1 VTASL
6 RAIWIIARLTV
17 AEAARRRILWVLLAL
32 TVASVLLTTWGVER
46 LVTLA
51 RAESDTNEIEIQI
64 GVSQVLILVAFM
76 FSFVLAMTA
85 AFLGAPA
92 IAGELESGIAHSM
105 LARPIRRADLVVG
118 RWVGLV
124 AIVIAYAALSGLLEM
139 WAVRFVSGYLPPNP
153 LLAVA
158 FLSAQ
163 AIVLLSFAMLL
174 STRLPAI
181 ASGAVCVVLFGLGWM
196 AGVFA
201 GVGRFFEAGP
211 LVAVAEASRWLLPSD
226 GLWRGTIYAL
236 EPSVVIAGIVGVGG
250 PRAAANPFFAP
261 TPPPLEFVAW
271 SIVWIALILGL
282 ATVSLGR
289 RDL

>member
-1 VTASL
+1 M
-6 RAIWIIARLTV
+6 RAVCIITRLTI
-17 AEAARRRILWVLLAL
+17 AEAARRRILWVLLGL
-32 TVASVLLTTWGVER
+32 TLLSVLLTTWGVER

-51 RAESDTNEIEIQI
+51 REGPEPANEIEIQV

-85 AFLGAPA
+85 AFLGAPS
-92 IAGELESGIAHSM
+92 IASDLESGVAHAM
-105 LARPIRRADLVVG
+105 LARPIRRAHLVVG
-118 RWVGLV
+118 RWMGL
-124 AIVIAYAALSGLLEM
+124 ALIVVAYASLSGLLEM
-139 WAVRFVSGYLPPNP
+139 AAVRAVSGYAPPSP
-153 LLAVA
+153 WLAVA
-158 FLSAQ
+158 FLSGQ
-163 AIVLLSFAMLL
+163 AIVLLTFALLL

-201 GVGRFFEAGP
+201 GVGRFFDAGP
-211 LVAVAEASRWLLPSD
+211 LVTVAEASRWLLPSD

-250 PRAAANPFFAP
+250 PRATANPFFAP
-261 TPPPLEFVAW
+261 TPPPLEFIAW
-271 SIVWIALILGL
+271 SVLWVAVVL
-282 ATVSLGR
+282 AVATWSLSR

>member
-1 VTASL
+1 M
-6 RAIWIIARLTV
+6 RAVWIIARLTV

-32 TVASVLLTTWGVER
+32 TLVSVSLTTWGVER
-46 LVTLA
+46 LVSLA
-51 RAESDTNEIEIQI
+51 RDGGANELEIQV

-92 IAGELESGIAHSM
+92 IAADLESGVAHAM
-105 LARPIRRADLVVG
+105 LARPIRRADLIAG

-124 AIVIAYAALSGLLEM
+124 AIVVAYAAGSGLLEIGT
-139 WAVRFVSGYLPPNP
+139 VRLVSGYMPPEP
-153 LLAVA
+153 FLAVG

-163 AIVLLSFAMLL
+163 AVVLLTFAMLL

-201 GVGRFFEAGP
+201 GVGRFFDAGP
-211 LVAVAEASRWLLPSD
+211 LVEVAEASRWLLPSD
-226 GLWRGTIYAL
+226 GLWRGTVFSL
-236 EPSVVIAGIVGVGG
+236 EPPLVVLAAVGRGG
-250 PRAAANPFFAP
+250 PAADANPFFAAA
-261 TPPPLEFVAW
+261 PPPATFLVWSAAW
-271 SIVWIALILGL
+271 IGL
-282 ATVSLGR
+282 VLAAAAFSLSR